1 MGLYKK
7 YFNGDKRV
15 RKIFCLFLFL
25 SLLNCGN
32 VSPEKQIIEYLDYI
46 KAEKYDKA
54 YSLLSK
60 TDQNAVTLEEFSA
73 YSSSIDRVIIRRT
86 SNKIV
91 KSSMSESGSSV
102 TATVEVTKIDMRKLF
117 LNIPELAT
125 EKKLSVKE
133 VERIMNKNGNNLKKC
148 AIVFNKDYKMIN
160 EDGKWVIKADLDIIK
175 YINDN
180 LKSAIEFEKNGEYDK
195 AMSAIEKIIDYE
207 EVDRKAVDIYS
218 AAMEK
223 DNYKKNYLKLSYK
236 LENAT
241 IVARVTNT
249 GSYALKE
256 LSVKIDIYAD
266 DKLKEEALLTPVNR
280 ESGKTLGFEETAEA
294 SREFIELSPNDIIK
308 VYVTSISF

>member
-241 IVARVTNT
+241 IVARITNT
-249 GSYALKE
+249 GTYALKE
-256 LSVKIDIYAD
+256 LSAKMEVYDNGS
-266 DKLKEEALLTPVNR
+266 LKDEALLTPISK
-280 ESGKTLGFEETAEA
+280 EKEKTLGYNEITEARHTFENIT
-294 SREFIELSPNDIIK
+294 SKDKIK

>member
-1 MGLYKK
+1 M
-7 YFNGDKRV
+7 

-241 IVARVTNT
+241 IVARITNT
-249 GSYALKE
+249 GTYALKE
-256 LSVKIDIYAD
+256 LSAKMEVYDNGS
-266 DKLKEEALLTPVNR
+266 LKDEALLTPISK
-280 ESGKTLGFEETAEA
+280 EKEKTLGYNEITEARHTFENIT
-294 SREFIELSPNDIIK
+294 SKDKIK

>member
-1 MGLYKK
+1 MK
-7 YFNGDKRV
+7 YAGFL
-15 RKIFCLFLFL
+15 LFLLLL
-25 SLLNCGN
+25 SCVN

-241 IVARVTNT
+241 IVARITNT
-249 GSYALKE
+249 GTYALKE
-256 LSVKIDIYAD
+256 LSVKMEVYDNGA
-266 DKLKEEALLTPVNR
+266 LKDEALLTPVSK
-280 ESGKTLGFEETAEA
+280 EKEKTLGYNEITEARHTFENIT
-294 SREFIELSPNDIIK
+294 SKDKIK

>member
-1 MGLYKK
+1 MK
-7 YFNGDKRV
+7 YAGFL
-15 RKIFCLFLFL
+15 LFLLLL
-25 SLLNCGN
+25 SCVN

-125 EKKLSVKE
+125 ERKLSVKE
-133 VERIMNKNGNNLKKC
+133 VERIMNKNRNNLKKC
-148 AIVFNKDYKMIN
+148 AIVFNKDYKLIN

-218 AAMEK
+218 TAMEK
-223 DNYKKNYLKLSYK
+223 DNYKKNYLKLFYK
-236 LENAT
+236 LENST
-241 IVARVTNT
+241 IVARITNT
-249 GSYALKE
+249 GTYALKE
-256 LSVKIDIYAD
+256 LSAKMEVYDNGS
-266 DKLKEEALLTPVNR
+266 LKDEALLTPISK
-280 ESGKTLGFEETAEA
+280 EKEKTLGYNEITEARHTFENIT
-294 SREFIELSPNDIIK
+294 SKDKIK